1 MNAQAG
7 TEYKILILGYFIIF
21 MQLDFC
27 GFFLLA
33 QDDIVSCWVGI
44 AYNAFVCNGCC
55 VSVVCSK
62 CVLLGSVQSSFE

>member
-33 QDDIVSCWVGI
+33 QDDIVSC
-44 AYNAFVCNGCC
+44 
-55 VSVVCSK
+55 
-62 CVLLGSVQSSFE
+62 